1 MFDGTYQT
9 MAQVFIAVS
18 IIPIWFMLRNG
29 RGKSEPQSALWRM
42 LLFGGLSIALTLAVA
57 IPLDWLFPQISAIID
72 GKVGLNPPE
81 NLLLATF
88 LFASIEEIMKFVPA
102 AFYLYKKPYFNWR
115 SDGVLY
121 FGLIGLTFGF
131 IEDMLYVSSGGVA
144 VGIIRIVFGLFFH
157 GAVTAIVGYSLS
169 HKKVTGGSWFIV
181 LLGLLLSISLHSL
194 YNYGL
199 FVSAWQ
205 PLFVLVS
212 IAVSISVNANFFIM
226 FWLANRKDKL
236 QFVPVVESVPAVVP
250 TPTTS
255 QPAVIANPPLRQIV
269 QTRSALP
276 LSITSL
282 IMGVVSLITW
292 VLPFFGLVPPIA
304 AMIIGLTMIGKDEVG
319 KNYNIVGSILGGF
332 GLLLSILIHVF
343 LVLVIVLGS

>member
-1 MFDGTYQT
+1 MFNGTYQT

-18 IIPIWFMLRNG
+18 IIPVWFMLRNG

-42 LLFGGLSIALTLAVA
+42 LLFGGLSIALTLAVS

-72 GKVGLNPPE
+72 GKAGLNPPDT
-81 NLLLATF
+81 LLLATF

-121 FGLIGLTFGF
+121 FGLIGLSFGF

-169 HKKVTGGSWFIV
+169 RKKVTGGSWFVV

-205 PLFVLVS
+205 PLFVLLS
-212 IAVSISVNANFFIM
+212 IAVSITINANFFIM
-226 FWLANRKDKL
+226 FWLANRRDRL
-236 QFVPVVESVPAVVP
+236 QFAPVVESAPTVIP
-250 TPTTS
+250 TPAS
-255 QPAVIANPPLRQIV
+255 AQPAPIAMTPTKQPV
-269 QTRSALP
+269 HTRAALP
-276 LSITSL
+276 LSVTSL
-282 IMGVVSLITW
+282 IMGVVSLFSWI
-292 VLPFFGLVPPIA
+292 LPFFGLVPPIA
-304 AMIIGLTMIGKDEVG
+304 AMIIGLTMISKDEIG

-332 GLLLSILIHVF
+332 GLLLSLLLHIF